1 MEYNT
6 LIAYVFG
13 IILLYV
19 AIWIFYRPLKS
30 LFKVLTNTV
39 VGCIAMYIFNLVGGL
54 MGITVGINLYTS
66 MTVGILG
73 VPGFGLL
80 LILQRIL

>member
-6 LIAYVFG
+6 LVAYVFG

-30 LFKVLTNTV
+30 IVKVAGSTV
-39 VGCIAMYIFNLVGGL
+39 VGCIALYIFNRVGGL

-66 MTVGILG
+66 MTVGVLG
-73 VPGFGLL
+73 APGFGLL